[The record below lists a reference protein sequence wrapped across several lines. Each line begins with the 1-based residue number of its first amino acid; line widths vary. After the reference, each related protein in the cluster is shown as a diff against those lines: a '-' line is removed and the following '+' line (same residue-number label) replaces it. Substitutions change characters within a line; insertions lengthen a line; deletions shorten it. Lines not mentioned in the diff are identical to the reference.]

1 MSLAERRRLRLFT
14 LCVMYVAQGIPWAF
28 TAITL
33 PSYLSASGVSDAA
46 LGAILAMTTL
56 PYSFKWAWGIVID
69 AFPSRRF
76 GRRRPWIVFA
86 QGMMAVTIGAM
97 ILIPDLTA
105 SVRLLAWMVF
115 IHTVFNSMQDV
126 AVDALAVD
134 LLDEAERGRA
144 NGMMYASKY
153 VGGAIGGAGL
163 AHVIAW
169 TSLRGALIVQTV
181 ILGSIMLLPLLVRE
195 RPVGDEPKRPAVW
208 TAVVAW
214 ARRTFAGRKVRSV
227 IWESRTALRSALLV
241 GVVMLIS
248 NFATALLSAIGN
260 GLFTRKLGWDPETYA
275 TLTGGWALLA
285 GGLGATAGGFLADR
299 VGHRLLAGLASLVLA
314 GYYVLW
320 SQCEAHWASHVF
332 VYSLFWI
339 EPLLVG
345 MMTASLF
352 ALCMDVTWKA
362 VAASQFAIYMAF
374 SNLSSTLAF
383 GHAGDATERWSY
395 PTIYLVA
402 AAVQASLVLVLP
414 LVTPKAAN
422 AAAPG
427 SSGSS

>member
-1 MSLAERRRLRLFT
+1 MSLAERRGLRLFT

-33 PSYLSASGVSDAA
+33 PAYLSADGVSDEA
-46 LGAILAMTTL
+46 LGGVLAMTTL
-56 PYSFKWAWGIVID
+56 PYSFKWVWGVVID

-86 QGMMAVTIGAM
+86 QGMLAASIGAM

-105 SVRLLAWMVF
+105 SVRLLAFMVF
-115 IHTVFNSMQDV
+115 INTVFSSIQDV

-144 NGMMYASKY
+144 NGLMYASKY
-153 VGGAIGGAGL
+153 VGGAIGGTGL
-163 AHVIAW
+163 SHVIGW

-181 ILGSIMLLPLLVRE
+181 ILGAIMLLPLFVRE
-195 RPVGDEPKRPAVW
+195 RPVETEPKRPPFWRGVL
-208 TAVVAW
+208 AW
-214 ARRTFAGRKVRSV
+214 AKRTFDGRKVGSV
-227 IWESRTALRSALLV
+227 IWQHRTALRSALLV
-241 GVVMLIS
+241 VLVMLIS
-248 NFATALLSAIGN
+248 NLATALLSAIGN

-275 TLTGGWALLA
+275 SLTGGWALVA
-285 GGLGATAGGFLADR
+285 GGLGATMGGYLADR
-299 VGHRLLAGLASLVLA
+299 VGHRLLAGSAALVLA
-314 GYYVLW
+314 GYYVFW
-320 SQCEAHWASHVF
+320 SQSEAHWASHTF
-332 VYSLFWI
+332 VYCVFWI

-374 SNLSSTLAF
+374 SNLSSTLAYS
-383 GHAGDATERWSY
+383 HAGDATSHWSY
-395 PTIYLVA
+395 TTIYLIA
-402 AAVQASLVLVLP
+402 AAIQASLVLVLP
-414 LVTPKAAN
+414 LVNPKAAN
-422 AAAPG
+422 AA
-427 SSGSS
+427 SSAA

>member
-1 MSLAERRRLRLFT
+1 MSLAERRGLRLFT

-33 PSYLSASGVSDAA
+33 PAYLSAGGVSDDA
-46 LGAILAMTTL
+46 LGGVLAMTTL

-76 GRRRPWIVFA
+76 GRRRPWIVLA
-86 QGMMAVTIGAM
+86 QGMMALTIGAM

-105 SVRLLAWMVF
+105 SVRILAWMVF

-144 NGMMYASKY
+144 NGLMYASKY
-153 VGGAIGGAGL
+153 VGGAIGGTGL

-169 TSLRGALIVQTV
+169 TSLRGALIVQTT
-181 ILGSIMLLPLLVRE
+181 ILAAIMLLPLFVRE
-195 RPVGDEPKRPAVW
+195 RPLGDEPKRPPFWRGVL
-208 TAVVAW
+208 AW
-214 ARRTFAGRKVRSV
+214 AKRTFDGRKVRSV
-227 IWESRTALRSALLV
+227 IWESRVAVRSALLV
-241 GVVMLIS
+241 VLVMLIS

-260 GLFTRKLGWDPETYA
+260 GLFTRQLHWDPETYA
-275 TLTGGWALLA
+275 SLIGGWGLVA
-285 GGLGATAGGFLADR
+285 GGLGAVIGGYLADR
-299 VGHRLLAGLASLVLA
+299 VGHRLLAGIAALVLA
-314 GYYVLW
+314 GYYVFF
-320 SQCEAHWASHVF
+320 SQSEAHWASHAF
-332 VYSLFWI
+332 VYGVFWI

-374 SNLSSTLAF
+374 SNLSSTLAYS
-383 GHAGDATERWSY
+383 HAGDATTHWSY
-395 PTIYLVA
+395 PTIYLIA

-414 LVTPKAAN
+414 LVNPKAAN
-422 AAAPG
+422 AA
-427 SSGSS
+427 SSAA

>member
-1 MSLAERRRLRLFT
+1 VSLAERRRLRLFT

-33 PSYLSASGVSDAA
+33 PSYLAASGVSDDA
-46 LGAILAMTTL
+46 LGAVLAMTTL

-76 GRRRPWIVFA
+76 GRRRPWIVLA

-105 SVRLLAWMVF
+105 SVRVLAWMVF
-115 IHTVFNSMQDV
+115 IHTIFNSMQDV

-153 VGGAIGGAGL
+153 IGGAIGGTGL
-163 AHVIAW
+163 VHVIAW
-169 TSLRGALIVQTV
+169 TSLRGALIVQTL
-181 ILGSIMLLPLLVRE
+181 ILASIMLLPLLVRE
-195 RPVGDEPKRPAVW
+195 RPVGAEPKRPPVW
-208 TAVVAW
+208 RGVSAW
-214 ARRTFAGRKVRSV
+214 AKRTFANRSVWSV

-241 GVVMLIS
+241 LVVMLIS
-248 NFATALLSAIGN
+248 NLATALLSAIGN
-260 GLFTRKLGWDPETYA
+260 GLFTRHLGWDPGSYA
-275 TLTGGWALLA
+275 NLTGGWALLA
-285 GGLGATAGGFLADR
+285 GGVGASAGGYLADK
-299 VGHRLLAGLASLVLA
+299 VGHRLLAGIASLVLA
-314 GYYVLW
+314 AYYVMW
-320 SQCEAHWASHVF
+320 SQSDAHWASHAF
-332 VYSLFWI
+332 VYGVFWI

-362 VAASQFAIYMAF
+362 IAASQFAIYMAI
-374 SNLSSTLAF
+374 SNLSSTLAYS
-383 GHAGDATERWSY
+383 HAGDATSHWSY
-395 PTIYLVA
+395 PAIYLVA
-402 AAVQASLVLVLP
+402 AAIQASLVLVLP
-414 LVTPKAAN
+414 LVNPKATSG
-422 AAAPG
+422 G
-427 SSGSS
+427 SSAA